1 MGGDQGCLTEKRVPT
16 DTGEELTFELAHV
29 SPASALVQALE
40 HVVYAISFLSIIL
53 IF

>member
-16 DTGEELTFELAHV
+16 DTGEGPTFELADV
-29 SPASALVQALE
+29 SPVSALVQALE